1 MMSTG
6 PTGTAPPEV
15 TGPPAAADHHATIT
29 VLTVV
34 PAADRIPAARIAVVR
49 RAAGNARQTAGQIRT
64 TPIAATRTVLNAQQ
78 TAGARGERAARA
90 AVTRQVTAIA
100 ATRTAAPEEAA
111 HARAEVPGQK
121 GSTLARLRKEGRAT
135 VTAARMPALRAPY
148 RTKTGVGPKAATP
161 GSGAITIQ
169 ATAIAVTRT
178 AAPEE
183 AAHARAE
190 VPGQKGSIRARLL
203 KEGHATA
210 TAARMPALGG
220 RNKAKTSVGPKAATP
235 GSGAVTITQPRIHT
249 NGRTTGL
256 EERPKRTMPIPRN
269 RKDGL

>member
-121 GSTLARLRKEGRAT
+121 GSI
-135 VTAARMPALRAPY
+135 P
-148 RTKTGVGPKAATP
+148 
-161 GSGAITIQ
+161 
-169 ATAIAVTRT
+169 
-178 AAPEE
+178 
-183 AAHARAE
+183 
-190 VPGQKGSIRARLL
+190 ARLL

-235 GSGAVTITQPRIHT
+235 GSGAVTITQPRTHT

-256 EERPKRTMPIPRN
+256 EERLKRTMPIPRN